1 MSVLPSRLPLLKKY
15 TELLSKTCVLCQE
28 IIRCTTSAI
37 PVLFASKILSISRFF
52 LPAIDATINGV
63 IVTRFP
69 PSSLITFDL
78 RRDIY
83 LPPDATS
90 KLLKVAE
97 KPMPRTHSLLDMS
110 AHRNLSA
117 DFASIDDDD
126 ALSDDADSKS
136 RETVI
141 DFSRDTILPSSET
154 PSPSPIPLFAPN
166 SFSPIPKSSPSLDGM
181 SEMDELDEVNVPE
194 VSEKE
199 VCSHSLRVKDYRR
212 TIDRVCLRSRQDPAN
227 RARHDA
233 MVAAFPT
240 LFFWREVVGE
250 VAVPGLE
257 GEVWWRERYFFPP
270 SVHRSLSMCDGLL
283 FDLIRSWFEFLT
295 VYQARYHAHHAAEP
309 FFAFDLFPLY
319 FLQIH
324 ALLPSVHHSILQQL
338 SCGLARRQG
347 QPTPTEYIK
356 SGMKA
361 RWPQGLEFTRSCF
374 LLSSPNWATQLVEMI
389 LCHCNVFVVTDVN
402 ICRGWGIPR
411 FCSPR
416 RLQVSRSVDGRT
428 AESAFSLHPNAFAA
442 NHRGRTGEMCF
453 SRHQHDDQK
462 RGDFAPSVEEWAL
475 AGTLTN
481 QITWRTRKREST
493 CGTHSLRKAF

>member
-1 MSVLPSRLPLLKKY
+1 
-15 TELLSKTCVLCQE
+15 
-28 IIRCTTSAI
+28 
-37 PVLFASKILSISRFF
+37 
-52 LPAIDATINGV
+52 
-63 IVTRFP
+63 
-69 PSSLITFDL
+69 
-78 RRDIY
+78 
-83 LPPDATS
+83 
-90 KLLKVAE
+90 
-97 KPMPRTHSLLDMS
+97 
-110 AHRNLSA
+110 
-117 DFASIDDDD
+117 
-126 ALSDDADSKS
+126 
-136 RETVI
+136 
-141 DFSRDTILPSSET
+141 
-154 PSPSPIPLFAPN
+154 
-166 SFSPIPKSSPSLDGM
+166 
-181 SEMDELDEVNVPE
+181 
-194 VSEKE
+194 
-199 VCSHSLRVKDYRR
+199 
-212 TIDRVCLRSRQDPAN
+212 
-227 RARHDA
+227 
-233 MVAAFPT
+233 MVAGT
-240 LFFWREVVGE
+240 VL
-250 VAVPGLE
+250 
-257 GEVWWRERYFFPP
+257 FPP

-295 VYQARYHAHHAAEP
+295 VCQARYHAHHAAEP

-411 FCSPR
+411 FCSHR
-416 RLQVSRSVDGRT
+416 RLQVPRSVDGRI
-428 AESAFSLHPNAFAA
+428 AEPAFSLHPNAFAA

>member
-1 MSVLPSRLPLLKKY
+1 
-15 TELLSKTCVLCQE
+15 
-28 IIRCTTSAI
+28 
-37 PVLFASKILSISRFF
+37 
-52 LPAIDATINGV
+52 
-63 IVTRFP
+63 
-69 PSSLITFDL
+69 
-78 RRDIY
+78 
-83 LPPDATS
+83 
-90 KLLKVAE
+90 
-97 KPMPRTHSLLDMS
+97 
-110 AHRNLSA
+110 
-117 DFASIDDDD
+117 
-126 ALSDDADSKS
+126 
-136 RETVI
+136 
-141 DFSRDTILPSSET
+141 
-154 PSPSPIPLFAPN
+154 
-166 SFSPIPKSSPSLDGM
+166 
-181 SEMDELDEVNVPE
+181 
-194 VSEKE
+194 
-199 VCSHSLRVKDYRR
+199 
-212 TIDRVCLRSRQDPAN
+212 
-227 RARHDA
+227 
-233 MVAAFPT
+233 
-240 LFFWREVVGE
+240 
-250 VAVPGLE
+250 
-257 GEVWWRERYFFPP
+257 
-270 SVHRSLSMCDGLL
+270 MCDGLL

-295 VYQARYHAHHAAEP
+295 VYQARYHAHHAAET

-411 FCSPR
+411 FCSHR
-416 RLQVSRSVDGRT
+416 RLQVPRSVDGRT
-428 AESAFSLHPNAFAA
+428 AEPAFSLHPNAFAA

-481 QITWRTRKREST
+481 QITWRTKKREST
-493 CGTHSLRKAF
+493 CGTHSLRKAFSTPPTTICFSWTVTLWTGSRSMKPRSAGRVEPGPVVGVEEGFVVRVPSRGSVHRTASEGCGEGEVR

>member
-15 TELLSKTCVLCQE
+15 TDLLSKTCVLCQE

-37 PVLFASKILSISRFF
+37 PVLFAAKILSISRFF
-52 LPAIDATINGV
+52 LPTIDATINGV
-63 IVTRFP
+63 LVTRFP

-154 PSPSPIPLFAPN
+154 PSPSPIPLFALN

-257 GEVWWRERYFFPP
+257 GEAWWRERYFSLPLFTVASACATDSSSISSAPGSSSSRCTRLATTRTTPPNPSSHSICSRCTICRSTRYCRPFTTASSSSCPAAWLADRDSQHPP
-270 SVHRSLSMCDGLL
+270 STSNP
-283 FDLIRSWFEFLT
+283 
-295 VYQARYHAHHAAEP
+295 A
-309 FFAFDLFPLY
+309 
-319 FLQIH
+319 
-324 ALLPSVHHSILQQL
+324 
-338 SCGLARRQG
+338 
-347 QPTPTEYIK
+347 
-356 SGMKA
+356 
-361 RWPQGLEFTRSCF
+361 
-374 LLSSPNWATQLVEMI
+374 
-389 LCHCNVFVVTDVN
+389 
-402 ICRGWGIPR
+402 
-411 FCSPR
+411 
-416 RLQVSRSVDGRT
+416 
-428 AESAFSLHPNAFAA
+428 
-442 NHRGRTGEMCF
+442 
-453 SRHQHDDQK
+453 
-462 RGDFAPSVEEWAL
+462 
-475 AGTLTN
+475 
-481 QITWRTRKREST
+481 
-493 CGTHSLRKAF
+493 